1 MDAADLFGPI
11 LELRHPR
18 RRAPG
23 CRPRGREVVDVHR
36 HRDRQGLR
44 SARHVEDDVDEED
57 LERSWHAARAEI
69 AIEVTIKPL
78 ARTLARIEAV
88 EQERP
93 NPRCEW

>member
-69 AIEVTIKPL
+69 AIEVTIFPL
-78 ARTLARIEAV
+78 CISL
-88 EQERP
+88 
-93 NPRCEW
+93 